1 MFIFFQGCAVV
12 HTGYPGN
19 HQSTSCVLITVCI
32 LNKGQSN
39 FILFSWG
46 KYYWKQ
52 NVFSMLWKT
61 SGRLIYHFIDD
72 SSGTFKLAQLA
83 SYSLVNLM
91 FDIIIYQKIVLEITT
106 EIKFKLS
113 AYTRIHAIMWRDQE
127 TKIHKYYII
136 IIIFIWFVYS
146 LHLDGFRHLYL
157 IRWMMSMCNI
167 KFTNDSLEDIA
178 RRMRHFSLQNR
189 KSWFLSLHKLCF
201 KCRTI
206 FAAIIILSSQM
217 QIQLFSFLESDWPLH
232 WSHK

>member
-1 MFIFFQGCAVV
+1 MFFQGCEVV

-19 HQSTSCVLITVCI
+19 HQSTSYVLITVCI
-32 LNKGQSN
+32 LNEGQSN
-39 FILFSWG
+39 FMPFSWERN
-46 KYYWKQ
+46 YWKQ
-52 NVFSMLWKT
+52 NVLSMLQKT
-61 SGRLIYHFIDD
+61 SGRVIYHFIDD
-72 SSGTFKLAQLA
+72 CSGTFKLAQLA

-136 IIIFIWFVYS
+136 IIIFIWFLYS
-146 LHLDGFRHLYL
+146 LRLDGFRHLYL

-178 RRMRHFSLQNR
+178 RRMRHFLFQNW

-206 FAAIIILSSQM
+206 FAAIIILSSQCKSLT
-217 QIQLFSFLESDWPLH
+217 ILTC
-232 WSHK
+232 